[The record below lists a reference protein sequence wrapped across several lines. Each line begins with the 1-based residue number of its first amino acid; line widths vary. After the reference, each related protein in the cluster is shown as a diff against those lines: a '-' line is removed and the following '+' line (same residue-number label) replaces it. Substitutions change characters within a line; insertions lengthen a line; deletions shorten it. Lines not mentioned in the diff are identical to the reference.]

1 MLRKGLSV
9 WEGTR
14 SCLGLSCQQWSV
26 IFALGPFFGQCSQ
39 KLPKNRKKKSS
50 VRRREKLFGS
60 QLLASDD
67 LHIILTLRPIFF
79 GKCSQKLPKNCKK
92 LLREKAVE
100 VVLDSA
106 ACQRWSI
113 ILTLQG
119 RWASMGAA
127 TGWCQNDHH
136 HDVQCWDWT
145 IMIIFW
151 WLNFL
156 AVVLGPTGWCQNDHH
171 DDSGGGIGWLW
182 LFRLVIELVLFSG
195 SGTGA
200 HSGICANTYPND
212 NSKSDSGMGWPTSS
226 GASIQGDTC

>member
-119 RWASMGAA
+119 RWASMG
-127 TGWCQNDHH
+127 GRYWMVSEWSSSWCSMLGLDDH
-136 HDVQCWDWT
+136 D
-145 IMIIFW
+145 
-151 WLNFL
+151 NF
-156 AVVLGPTGWCQNDHH
+156 
-171 DDSGGGIGWLW
+171 
-182 LFRLVIELVLFSG
+182 LVIEFSG
-195 SGTGA
+195 SGTRA
-200 HSGICANTYPND
+200 HWMVSE
-212 NSKSDSGMGWPTSS
+212 WSS
-226 GASIQGDTC
+226 WWQWWRDWMIVIISFGDWVGTFFWQWYWCPQWDMC